1 MALSEIKHIVFC
13 MLENRSFDHMLG
25 YLSLTGTLGV
35 EGFKRD
41 DPEWLDGW
49 TNMAGGKPYPI
60 NPLGAADY
68 IDDPPHG
75 YDRIKQQITTAAKR
89 EKKMGGFVAAHIA
102 SREPGGS
109 RKKKEPLRAD
119 PGRVMGYYTAD
130 AVPTFDFFARNYCVC
145 DHWFSSLPLGT
156 QANRLMAMAGETKV
170 ADNETGVPYHR
181 LVYEWLKAKD
191 VKWRVYQSGNFFPF
205 FTLMDRWAFKVLG
218 QIFSPKDRFTR
229 LHRFADDWRNAQSM
243 PSVIFIEP
251 EYSDGPKK
259 NPNDDH
265 PPLTVAGGQKL
276 LRDLYETLISNE
288 ERWSRTLL
296 IVTYDEHG
304 GFFDHVEPLAME
316 PMTIKDRHIT
326 TTGLRVPAFLVSP
339 WVDPGTVYRPDLD
352 HTSFLQL
359 LAERFSPPQ
368 GYSLAVNSR
377 QGRLS
382 GRISAALRDT
392 PRPGPPPAMPPEP
405 ETKAAADAAVIPLS
419 DAPRA
424 PDTPTSVGFDR
435 VARRLKRERS
445 DLLGY
450 SDMADI
456 RDYLRR
462 PPPIVRTTDHIDE
475 PD

>member
-1 MALSEIKHIVFC
+1 MALTDIKHIVFC

-25 YLSLTGTLGV
+25 YLSLDGIVDV
-35 EGFKRD
+35 EGLRRD
-41 DPEWLDGW
+41 RKWLDSW
-49 TNMAGGKPYPI
+49 TNIADGKPYPLDEI
-60 NPLGAADY
+60 DAGEW

-75 YDRIKQQITTAAKR
+75 YDRIKQQIETAAQGQ
-89 EKKMGGFVAAHIA
+89 KKMGGFVQAHID

-119 PGRVMGYYTAD
+119 PGLVMGYYRER

-156 QANRLMAMAGETKV
+156 QANRLMAMAGETRV
-170 ADNETGVPYHR
+170 ADNEKGLPHHR
-181 LVYEWLKAKD
+181 LVYDWLKSRD
-191 VKWRVYQSGNFFPF
+191 VKWRTYQSGNFFPF
-205 FTLMDRWAFKVLG
+205 FALMDRWAFKIAG

-276 LRDLYETLISNE
+276 LRELYETLISNE

-304 GFFDHVEPLAME
+304 GFFDHVEPLPME
-316 PMTIKDRHIT
+316 PVTINGRQIS

-339 WVDPGTVYRPDLD
+339 WVEPEQVYDQSLD

-359 LAERFSPPQ
+359 LAERFTPPH
-368 GYSLAVNSR
+368 GYSIPVNAR

-392 PRPGPPPAMPPEP
+392 PRPGPPPVMPPEP
-405 ETKAAADAAVIPLS
+405 ETKAAAGAPVIPATA
-419 DAPRA
+419 APRA
-424 PDTPTSVGFDR
+424 PDTPTAVGFDR
-435 VARRLKRERS
+435 VARRLKRERP
-445 DLLGY
+445 DLLGQEGMEDLRY
-450 SDMADI
+450 
-456 RDYLRR
+456 YLRR
-462 PPPIVRTTDHIDE
+462 PPPTVQTTDHIDE